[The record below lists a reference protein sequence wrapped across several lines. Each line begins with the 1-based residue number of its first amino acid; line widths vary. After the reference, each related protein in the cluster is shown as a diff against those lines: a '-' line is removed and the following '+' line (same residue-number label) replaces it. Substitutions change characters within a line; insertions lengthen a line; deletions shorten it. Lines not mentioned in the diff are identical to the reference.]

1 MMFPECRRD
10 DYYNQ
15 DFLNGTDQEFIR
27 GFDWCVEM
35 AVDNFF
41 DNDMDELSD
50 SESYLGHILSEKI
63 PELMQEE
70 YDMEFS
76 FPYDGPRPDESRKVE
91 TYADLIRYK
100 LLDWIERE
108 RDQLITS
115 MIDNMDE
122 DIYKALRNKVLK
134 DNAKSDNPKEY
145 YDTRKFAVTGK
156 KQSDGPG
163 EDDV

>member
-1 MMFPECRRD
+1 MLFPECRRD

-15 DFLNGTDQEFIR
+15 DFLNGQDAEFLK

-41 DNDMDELSD
+41 DNDMDELVD
-50 SESYLGHILSEKI
+50 PDSYLGHILCEKV
-63 PELMQEE
+63 PDHMKEE
-70 YDMEFS
+70 YDMEFT
-76 FPYDGPRPDESRKVE
+76 FPEQDVRADESRKVE

-100 LLDWIERE
+100 LLSWIEME
-108 RDQLITS
+108 RDQLVTS

-122 DIYKALRNKVLK
+122 TIYQALRNKVLK
-134 DNAKSDNPKEY
+134 DNAKRENPKEY

-156 KQSDGPG
+156 KTGDGPD
-163 EDDV
+163 ESEV